1 MIDLATPEE
10 LRALQVELNGLLEVL
25 RKNHVRKFKTG
36 AMEIHLHRVV
46 DEQPVQRAQ
55 PLVNAAFLKA
65 LDDMEIDPDHPAAK
79 NVALQMQQ
87 HLNQALG
94 SVVDDTDEDDDE
106 SNLFTDG

>member
-1 MIDLATPEE
+1 MTEAERLD
-10 LRALQVELNGLLEVL
+10 ALLTVL
-25 RKNHVRKFKTG
+25 RRNHVRRYKT
-36 AMEIHLHRVV
+36 AEMEIQLHRVV

-65 LDDMEIDPDHPAAK
+65 LDDMEIDPNHPAAK